1 MVCTYIYELFDSKNE
16 FVFPYI
22 GKGRTTNRPSSAS
35 KHRNAGND
43 STRRDN
49 SLPKSS
55 RNVTS
60 AKPQRSATST
70 ALHQCATCNKTYDD
84 KRNYDIHKLYCRT

>member
-1 MVCTYIYELFDSKNE
+1 MINIFLL
-16 FVFPYI
+16 
-22 GKGRTTNRPSSAS
+22 GKGRTSSRPSSAT
-35 KHRNAGND
+35 KHRQSAND
-43 STRRDN
+43 STRRDA
-49 SLPKSS
+49 SLPKST

-60 AKPQRSATST
+60 AKPQRAATST